1 MRASANRR
9 RFAALTCLALV
20 PTLGAC
26 QAHMD
31 LTVHEEG
38 TYDAVIRMVDNTS
51 SQITSTSQ
59 CKQLASS
66 LRSSIA
72 TNKGSEIKVKSI
84 KGDEGIGCEF
94 TFKSIPVATAATK
107 PAPNASA
114 ASTAN
119 ASANANASASPT
131 GATNALVWRQG
142 NKIFVRIPGVNT
154 DGDSDAAGAS
164 PSASTSTGANGSN
177 GSAGSSGSGSS
188 GGSSKSGGSDD
199 VVEKYKSLIDT
210 KLTVTFPG
218 AVIDAGGGKVQGH
231 KVTWSG
237 PQILATGVSASG
249 YAIGDG
255 GMPWY
260 SASRP
265 WAWLIVGSVFAL
277 TAFGFW
283 RRRRARS

>member
-1 MRASANRR
+1 
-9 RFAALTCLALV
+9 
-20 PTLGAC
+20 
-26 QAHMD
+26 MD
-31 LTVHEEG
+31 LTVHQEG

-94 TFKSIPVATAATK
+94 TFKSIPIATAATK

-114 ASTAN
+114 TSTTSAN

-142 NKIFVRIPGVNT
+142 NKVFVRIPGVNT
-154 DGDSDAAGAS
+154 GGDSEAAGAS
-164 PSASTSTGANGSN
+164 PSASTS
-177 GSAGSSGSGSS
+177 AGSGGSGGSGSGNSGAS
-188 GGSSKSGGSDD
+188 GGSNKSGGSDD

-277 TAFGFW
+277 TVFGFW
-283 RRRRARS
+283 RRRRAGS

>member
-1 MRASANRR
+1 
-9 RFAALTCLALV
+9 
-20 PTLGAC
+20 
-26 QAHMD
+26 MD

-131 GATNALVWRQG
+131 GVTNALVWRQG
-142 NKIFVRIPGVNT
+142 NKVFVRIPGVNT
-154 DGDSDAAGAS
+154 DGDSETAS
-164 PSASTSTGANGSN
+164 PSAGASTSSG
-177 GSAGSSGSGSS
+177 GSSGSGNSAGS
-188 GGSSKSGGSDD
+188 GSGSSNGSGKSGSGDD

-249 YAIGDG
+249 YAIGNG

-277 TAFGFW
+277 TVFGFW

>member
-1 MRASANRR
+1 
-9 RFAALTCLALV
+9 
-20 PTLGAC
+20 
-26 QAHMD
+26 MD

-119 ASANANASASPT
+119 ASANAKASASPA

-142 NKIFVRIPGVNT
+142 NKVFVRIPGVNT
-154 DGDSDAAGAS
+154 DGDSEAAGAS
-164 PSASTSTGANGSN
+164 PSASTSTGANGSSSSNGSN

-188 GGSSKSGGSDD
+188 GGSSKSGGSSGSNKSGGSDD

-249 YAIGDG
+249 YAIGNG

>member
-1 MRASANRR
+1 
-9 RFAALTCLALV
+9 
-20 PTLGAC
+20 
-26 QAHMD
+26 MD
-31 LTVHEEG
+31 LTVHQEG

-59 CKQLASS
+59 CNQLASS

-84 KGDEGIGCEF
+84 NGDEGIGCEF

-107 PAPNASA
+107 PAPT
-114 ASTAN
+114 TAN
-119 ASANANASASPT
+119 SANANASASPT

-142 NKIFVRIPGVNT
+142 NKVFVRIPGVNT
-154 DGDSDAAGAS
+154 DGDSDGATAS
-164 PSASTSTGANGSN
+164 PSAGTSAGSGGSN
-177 GSAGSSGSGSS
+177 GSGSSSGSGSGNS
-188 GGSSKSGGSDD
+188 GTSGSSSKSGSGDD
-199 VVEKYKSLIDT
+199 VLEKYKSLIDT

-249 YAIGDG
+249 YALGNG

>member
-1 MRASANRR
+1 
-9 RFAALTCLALV
+9 
-20 PTLGAC
+20 
-26 QAHMD
+26 MD
-31 LTVHEEG
+31 LTVHQEG

-84 KGDEGIGCEF
+84 NGDEGIGCEF

-107 PAPNASA
+107 PAPSA
-114 ASTAN
+114 TSTAN

-131 GATNALVWRQG
+131 GTTNALVWRQG
-142 NKIFVRIPGVNT
+142 NKVFVRIPGVNT
-154 DGDSDAAGAS
+154 DGDSESAGAS

-249 YAIGDG
+249 YAIGNG

-265 WAWLIVGSVFAL
+265 WAWLIVGSVFTL

-283 RRRRARS
+283 RRRRTHS

>member
-1 MRASANRR
+1 
-9 RFAALTCLALV
+9 
-20 PTLGAC
+20 
-26 QAHMD
+26 MD

-142 NKIFVRIPGVNT
+142 NKVFVRIPGVNT
-154 DGDSDAAGAS
+154 DGDSESAS
-164 PSASTSTGANGSN
+164 PSASTGANGSSGSNKSGGSN
-177 GSAGSSGSGSS
+177 GSAGSSGSGS
-188 GGSSKSGGSDD
+188 SGGSDD

>member
-1 MRASANRR
+1 
-9 RFAALTCLALV
+9 
-20 PTLGAC
+20 
-26 QAHMD
+26 MD
-31 LTVHEEG
+31 LTVHQEG

-114 ASTAN
+114 TSTAN
-119 ASANANASASPT
+119 ASANTNASASPT

-142 NKIFVRIPGVNT
+142 NKVFVRIPGVNT
-154 DGDSDAAGAS
+154 DGNSEAAGTS
-164 PSASTSTGANGSN
+164 PSAGTSAGSGGSGNSAGSN
-177 GSAGSSGSGSS
+177 GSGGSGSGNSGAS
-188 GGSSKSGGSDD
+188 GGSSKSGSGDD

-249 YAIGDG
+249 YAIGNG

>member
-1 MRASANRR
+1 
-9 RFAALTCLALV
+9 
-20 PTLGAC
+20 
-26 QAHMD
+26 MD

-107 PAPNASA
+107 PIPNASA

-119 ASANANASASPT
+119 ASANANASASPA

-142 NKIFVRIPGVNT
+142 NKVFVRIPGVNT
-154 DGDSDAAGAS
+154 DGNSEAAS
-164 PSASTSTGANGSN
+164 PSAGAST
-177 GSAGSSGSGSS
+177 SS

-249 YAIGDG
+249 YAIGNG

-265 WAWLIVGSVFAL
+265 WSWLIVGSVFAL

-283 RRRRARS
+283 RRRRTRS

>member
-1 MRASANRR
+1 
-9 RFAALTCLALV
+9 
-20 PTLGAC
+20 
-26 QAHMD
+26 MD

-107 PAPNASA
+107 PIPNASA

-119 ASANANASASPT
+119 ASANANASASPA
-131 GATNALVWRQG
+131 GVTNALVWRQG
-142 NKIFVRIPGVNT
+142 NKVFVRIPGVNT
-154 DGDSDAAGAS
+154 DGNSEAATAS
-164 PSASTSTGANGSN
+164 PSAGASTGSGGSGGSN
-177 GSAGSSGSGSS
+177 GSAGSAGSGSGSS

-249 YAIGDG
+249 YAIGNG

-283 RRRRARS
+283 RRRRTRS

>member
-1 MRASANRR
+1 
-9 RFAALTCLALV
+9 
-20 PTLGAC
+20 
-26 QAHMD
+26 MD
-31 LTVHEEG
+31 LTVHQEG

-84 KGDEGIGCEF
+84 NGDEGIGCEF

-107 PAPNASA
+107 PAPNASG

-119 ASANANASASPT
+119 ASANASASPA
-131 GATNALVWRQG
+131 GVTNALVWRQG
-142 NKIFVRIPGVNT
+142 NKVFVRIPGVNT
-154 DGDSDAAGAS
+154 DGDSEAAGAS
-164 PSASTSTGANGSN
+164 PSASTSTGANGSSSSGNSAGSN
-177 GSAGSSGSGSS
+177 GSAGSAGSGSGSS

-265 WAWLIVGSVFAL
+265 WAWLIVGSIFAL

>member
-1 MRASANRR
+1 
-9 RFAALTCLALV
+9 
-20 PTLGAC
+20 
-26 QAHMD
+26 MD

-142 NKIFVRIPGVNT
+142 NKVFVRIPGVNT
-154 DGDSDAAGAS
+154 DGDSEAAS
-164 PSASTSTGANGSN
+164 PSASTGSG
-177 GSAGSSGSGSS
+177 GSAGSAGSGSGSS

-249 YAIGDG
+249 YAIGNG
-255 GMPWY
+255 GIPWY

-265 WAWLIVGSVFAL
+265 WSWLIVGSVFAL

>member
-1 MRASANRR
+1 
-9 RFAALTCLALV
+9 
-20 PTLGAC
+20 
-26 QAHMD
+26 MD
-31 LTVHEEG
+31 LTVHQEG

-84 KGDEGIGCEF
+84 NGDEGIGCEF

-107 PAPNASA
+107 PAPSASA

-119 ASANANASASPT
+119 GSANANASANASASPA
-131 GATNALVWRQG
+131 GVTNALVWRQG
-142 NKIFVRIPGVNT
+142 NKVFVRIPGVNT
-154 DGDSDAAGAS
+154 DGDSEAAGAS
-164 PSASTSTGANGSN
+164 PSASTSAGSGSGNSAGSNGSN
-177 GSAGSSGSGSS
+177 GSAGSAGSGSGSS
-188 GGSSKSGGSDD
+188 NGSGKSGSGDD

-249 YAIGDG
+249 YAIGNG

-283 RRRRARS
+283 RRRHAHTS

>member
-1 MRASANRR
+1 
-9 RFAALTCLALV
+9 
-20 PTLGAC
+20 
-26 QAHMD
+26 MD

-107 PAPNASA
+107 PAPNASG

-119 ASANANASASPT
+119 ASANASASPT

-142 NKIFVRIPGVNT
+142 NKVFVRIPGVNT
-154 DGDSDAAGAS
+154 DGDSESAS
-164 PSASTSTGANGSN
+164 PSASTGANGSSGSNKSGGSN
-177 GSAGSSGSGSS
+177 GSAGSAGSGSGSS
-188 GGSSKSGGSDD
+188 NGSGKSGGGDD

-249 YAIGDG
+249 YAIGNG

-265 WAWLIVGSVFAL
+265 WSWFIVGSVFAL

-283 RRRRARS
+283 RRRRAHTS

>member
-1 MRASANRR
+1 
-9 RFAALTCLALV
+9 
-20 PTLGAC
+20 
-26 QAHMD
+26 MD

-84 KGDEGIGCEF
+84 NGDEGIGCEF

-107 PAPNASA
+107 PAPSASG

-119 ASANANASASPT
+119 GSANANASASPA

-142 NKIFVRIPGVNT
+142 NKVFVRIPGVNT
-154 DGDSDAAGAS
+154 DRDSESAS
-164 PSASTSTGANGSN
+164 PSASTSTGANGSSGSGNSAGSN
-177 GSAGSSGSGSS
+177 GSAGSAGSGSGGSNGS
-188 GGSSKSGGSDD
+188 GKSGSGDD

-265 WAWLIVGSVFAL
+265 WSWLIVGSVFAL

-283 RRRRARS
+283 RRRRAHTS

>member
-1 MRASANRR
+1 
-9 RFAALTCLALV
+9 
-20 PTLGAC
+20 
-26 QAHMD
+26 MD
-31 LTVHEEG
+31 LTVHQEG

-107 PAPNASA
+107 PAPSASA

-119 ASANANASASPT
+119 GSANANASANASASPA
-131 GATNALVWRQG
+131 GVTNALVWRQG
-142 NKIFVRIPGVNT
+142 NKVFVRIPGVNT
-154 DGDSDAAGAS
+154 DGNSEAAGAS
-164 PSASTSTGANGSN
+164 PSASTSAGSGSGNSAGSNGSN
-177 GSAGSSGSGSS
+177 GSAGSAGSGSSSGSGSS

-265 WAWLIVGSVFAL
+265 WSWLIVGSVFAL
-277 TAFGFW
+277 TVFGFW
-283 RRRRARS
+283 RRRRTHTS

>member
-1 MRASANRR
+1 
-9 RFAALTCLALV
+9 
-20 PTLGAC
+20 
-26 QAHMD
+26 MD

-84 KGDEGIGCEF
+84 NGDEGIGCEF

-119 ASANANASASPT
+119 GSANANASANASASPA
-131 GATNALVWRQG
+131 GVTNALVWRQG
-142 NKIFVRIPGVNT
+142 NKVFVRIPGVNT
-154 DGDSDAAGAS
+154 DGNSEAATAS
-164 PSASTSTGANGSN
+164 PSAGASTSSGGSSGSGNSAGSN
-177 GSAGSSGSGSS
+177 GSAGSAGSGSGSS
-188 GGSSKSGGSDD
+188 NGSGKSGSGDD

-249 YAIGDG
+249 YAIGNG

-265 WAWLIVGSVFAL
+265 WSWLIVGSVFAL

>member
-1 MRASANRR
+1 
-9 RFAALTCLALV
+9 
-20 PTLGAC
+20 
-26 QAHMD
+26 MD

-59 CKQLASS
+59 CKQLANS

-114 ASTAN
+114 TSTASAN

-142 NKIFVRIPGVNT
+142 NKVFVRIPGVNT
-154 DGDSDAAGAS
+154 GGDSEATGAS
-164 PSASTSTGANGSN
+164 PSAGTSAGSGGSGGSNKSGGSN
-177 GSAGSSGSGSS
+177 GSAGSSGSGS
-188 GGSSKSGGSDD
+188 SGGSDD

-265 WAWLIVGSVFAL
+265 WAWVVVGSVFAL
-277 TAFGFW
+277 TVFGFW

>member
-1 MRASANRR
+1 
-9 RFAALTCLALV
+9 
-20 PTLGAC
+20 
-26 QAHMD
+26 MD

-114 ASTAN
+114 TSTASAN
-119 ASANANASASPT
+119 ASANTNASASPT

-142 NKIFVRIPGVNT
+142 NKVFVRIPGVNT
-154 DGDSDAAGAS
+154 GGDSEAAGAS
-164 PSASTSTGANGSN
+164 PSAGTSAGSGGSGGSGNSAGSN
-177 GSAGSSGSGSS
+177 GSGGSGSGNSGAS
-188 GGSSKSGGSDD
+188 GGSSKSGSGDD

-249 YAIGDG
+249 YAIGNG

>member
-1 MRASANRR
+1 
-9 RFAALTCLALV
+9 
-20 PTLGAC
+20 
-26 QAHMD
+26 MD
-31 LTVHEEG
+31 LTVHQEG

-142 NKIFVRIPGVNT
+142 NKVFVRIPGVNT
-154 DGDSDAAGAS
+154 DGDSEAAGAS
-164 PSASTSTGANGSN
+164 PSASTSAGS
-177 GSAGSSGSGSS
+177 GGSSGSGNSAGS
-188 GGSSKSGGSDD
+188 GSGSSNGSGKSGSGDD

-277 TAFGFW
+277 TVFGFW

>member
-1 MRASANRR
+1 
-9 RFAALTCLALV
+9 
-20 PTLGAC
+20 
-26 QAHMD
+26 MD
-31 LTVHEEG
+31 LNVHQEG

-142 NKIFVRIPGVNT
+142 NKVFVRIPGVNT
-154 DGDSDAAGAS
+154 DGNSEAAS
-164 PSASTSTGANGSN
+164 PSASTGSGGSGGSN
-177 GSAGSSGSGSS
+177 GSAGSAGSGKSDGSSGSG
-188 GGSSKSGGSDD
+188 KSGGSDD

-249 YAIGDG
+249 YAIGNG

>member
-1 MRASANRR
+1 
-9 RFAALTCLALV
+9 
-20 PTLGAC
+20 
-26 QAHMD
+26 MD

-107 PAPNASA
+107 PIPNASA

-142 NKIFVRIPGVNT
+142 NKVFVRIPGVNT
-154 DGDSDAAGAS
+154 DGDSEAAGAS
-164 PSASTSTGANGSN
+164 PSASTSTGANGSSSSNGSN
-177 GSAGSSGSGSS
+177 GSAGSSGSGSSGSSGSS

-265 WAWLIVGSVFAL
+265 WAWLIVGSVLAL

-283 RRRRARS
+283 RRRRARTS

>member
-1 MRASANRR
+1 
-9 RFAALTCLALV
+9 
-20 PTLGAC
+20 
-26 QAHMD
+26 MD
-31 LTVHEEG
+31 LTVHQEG

-107 PAPNASA
+107 PIPNASA

-142 NKIFVRIPGVNT
+142 NKVFVRIPGVNT
-154 DGDSDAAGAS
+154 DGDSE
-164 PSASTSTGANGSN
+164 SASQPAQTDQTAQLVQPALAAPAAQVALAAPTNLAAAMMWLKNTS
-177 GSAGSSGSGSS
+177 
-188 GGSSKSGGSDD
+188 
-199 VVEKYKSLIDT
+199 
-210 KLTVTFPG
+210 
-218 AVIDAGGGKVQGH
+218 
-231 KVTWSG
+231 
-237 PQILATGVSASG
+237 
-249 YAIGDG
+249 
-255 GMPWY
+255 
-260 SASRP
+260 R
-265 WAWLIVGSVFAL
+265 
-277 TAFGFW
+277 
-283 RRRRARS
+283 

>member
-1 MRASANRR
+1 
-9 RFAALTCLALV
+9 
-20 PTLGAC
+20 
-26 QAHMD
+26 MD

-119 ASANANASASPT
+119 ASANANASASTT

-142 NKIFVRIPGVNT
+142 NKVFVRIPGVNT
-154 DGDSDAAGAS
+154 DGDSEAAS
-164 PSASTSTGANGSN
+164 PSASTSTGSGGSSKSGGSSGSNKSGGSN

>member
-1 MRASANRR
+1 
-9 RFAALTCLALV
+9 
-20 PTLGAC
+20 
-26 QAHMD
+26 MD
-31 LTVHEEG
+31 LTVHQEG
-38 TYDAVIRMVDNTS
+38 TYDAVIRLVDNTS

-59 CKQLASS
+59 CNQLASS

-84 KGDEGIGCEF
+84 NGDEGIGCEF

-107 PAPNASA
+107 PAPSASA
-114 ASTAN
+114 AS
-119 ASANANASASPT
+119 SANANASASPT

-142 NKIFVRIPGVNT
+142 NKVFVRIPGVNT
-154 DGDSDAAGAS
+154 DGDSESAGAS
-164 PSASTSTGANGSN
+164 PSASTSTGANGS
-177 GSAGSSGSGSS
+177 SGS

-249 YAIGDG
+249 YALGNG

>member
-1 MRASANRR
+1 
-9 RFAALTCLALV
+9 
-20 PTLGAC
+20 
-26 QAHMD
+26 MD
-31 LTVHEEG
+31 LTVHQEG

-94 TFKSIPVATAATK
+94 TFKSIQVATAAAT
-107 PAPNASA
+107 PTPNASA

-142 NKIFVRIPGVNT
+142 NKVFVRIPGVNT
-154 DGDSDAAGAS
+154 DGDSDGATAS
-164 PSASTSTGANGSN
+164 PSAGTSAGSGGSN
-177 GSAGSSGSGSS
+177 GSGSSSGSGSGNSDAS
-188 GGSSKSGGSDD
+188 GGSSKSGSGDD

-249 YAIGDG
+249 YALGNG

-283 RRRRARS
+283 RRRRTRS

>member
-1 MRASANRR
+1 
-9 RFAALTCLALV
+9 
-20 PTLGAC
+20 
-26 QAHMD
+26 MD
-31 LTVHEEG
+31 LTVHQEG

-107 PAPNASA
+107 PAPSASA

-119 ASANANASASPT
+119 GSANANASANASASPT

-142 NKIFVRIPGVNT
+142 NKVFVRIPGVNT
-154 DGDSDAAGAS
+154 DGDSEAAGAS
-164 PSASTSTGANGSN
+164 PSAGTSAGSGGSGGSGNSAGSN
-177 GSAGSSGSGSS
+177 GSGNSGAS
-188 GGSSKSGGSDD
+188 GGSSKSGSGDD

>member
-1 MRASANRR
+1 
-9 RFAALTCLALV
+9 
-20 PTLGAC
+20 
-26 QAHMD
+26 MD

-142 NKIFVRIPGVNT
+142 NKVFVRIPGVNT
-154 DGDSDAAGAS
+154 DGDSETAS
-164 PSASTSTGANGSN
+164 PSAGASTSSG
-177 GSAGSSGSGSS
+177 GSSGSGNSAGS
-188 GGSSKSGGSDD
+188 GSGSSNGSGKSGSGDD

-249 YAIGDG
+249 YAIGNG

-283 RRRRARS
+283 RRRRAHTS

>member
-1 MRASANRR
+1 
-9 RFAALTCLALV
+9 
-20 PTLGAC
+20 
-26 QAHMD
+26 MD

-107 PAPNASA
+107 PIPNASA

-142 NKIFVRIPGVNT
+142 NKVFVRIPGANT
-154 DGDSDAAGAS
+154 DGDSEAAGAS
-164 PSASTSTGANGSN
+164 PSASTSTGANGSSSSNGSN

-249 YAIGDG
+249 YAIGNG

-265 WAWLIVGSVFAL
+265 WSWLIVGSVFAL

-283 RRRRARS
+283 RRRRAHTS

>member
-1 MRASANRR
+1 
-9 RFAALTCLALV
+9 
-20 PTLGAC
+20 
-26 QAHMD
+26 MD

-84 KGDEGIGCEF
+84 NGDEGIGCEF

-119 ASANANASASPT
+119 ASANASASPA
-131 GATNALVWRQG
+131 GVTNALVWRQG
-142 NKIFVRIPGVNT
+142 NKVFVRIPGVNT
-154 DGDSDAAGAS
+154 DGDSEAAS
-164 PSASTSTGANGSN
+164 PSAGASTGANGSSGSNKSGGSN

-188 GGSSKSGGSDD
+188 GGSSKSGGSSGSSKSGSGDD

-249 YAIGDG
+249 YAIGNG

-265 WAWLIVGSVFAL
+265 WAWLIVGSIFAL

>member
-1 MRASANRR
+1 
-9 RFAALTCLALV
+9 
-20 PTLGAC
+20 
-26 QAHMD
+26 MD
-31 LTVHEEG
+31 LTVHQEG

-107 PAPNASA
+107 PAPNTSG

-119 ASANANASASPT
+119 ASANANASASPA

-142 NKIFVRIPGVNT
+142 NKVFVRIPGVNT
-154 DGDSDAAGAS
+154 DGDSESAGAS
-164 PSASTSTGANGSN
+164 PSASTSTGSGGSSKSGGSN
-177 GSAGSSGSGSS
+177 GSAGSSGSGS
-188 GGSSKSGGSDD
+188 SGGSDD

-265 WAWLIVGSVFAL
+265 WSWLIVGSVFAL

>member
-1 MRASANRR
+1 
-9 RFAALTCLALV
+9 
-20 PTLGAC
+20 
-26 QAHMD
+26 MD

-107 PAPNASA
+107 PIPNASA

-119 ASANANASASPT
+119 AS
-131 GATNALVWRQG
+131 
-142 NKIFVRIPGVNT
+142 
-154 DGDSDAAGAS
+154 
-164 PSASTSTGANGSN
+164 
-177 GSAGSSGSGSS
+177 
-188 GGSSKSGGSDD
+188 
-199 VVEKYKSLIDT
+199 
-210 KLTVTFPG
+210 
-218 AVIDAGGGKVQGH
+218 
-231 KVTWSG
+231 
-237 PQILATGVSASG
+237 G
-249 YAIGDG
+249 YAIGNG

-265 WAWLIVGSVFAL
+265 WSWLIVGSVFAL

-283 RRRRARS
+283 RRRRAHTS

>member
-1 MRASANRR
+1 
-9 RFAALTCLALV
+9 
-20 PTLGAC
+20 
-26 QAHMD
+26 MD

-107 PAPNASA
+107 PAPNASG

-119 ASANANASASPT
+119 ASANASASPA
-131 GATNALVWRQG
+131 GVTNALVWRQG
-142 NKIFVRIPGVNT
+142 NKVFVRIPGVNT
-154 DGDSDAAGAS
+154 DGNSEAATAS
-164 PSASTSTGANGSN
+164 PSAGASTGSGGSGGSN
-177 GSAGSSGSGSS
+177 GSAGSSGSGSSGSSGSS

>member
-1 MRASANRR
+1 
-9 RFAALTCLALV
+9 
-20 PTLGAC
+20 
-26 QAHMD
+26 MD

-114 ASTAN
+114 ASAAN

-142 NKIFVRIPGVNT
+142 NKVFVRIPGVNT
-154 DGDSDAAGAS
+154 GGDSESAS
-164 PSASTSTGANGSN
+164 PSASTSTGSGGSN
-177 GSAGSSGSGSS
+177 G
-188 GGSSKSGGSDD
+188 SGGSDD

-249 YAIGDG
+249 YAIGNG

-265 WAWLIVGSVFAL
+265 WSWLIVGSVFAL

>member
-1 MRASANRR
+1 
-9 RFAALTCLALV
+9 
-20 PTLGAC
+20 
-26 QAHMD
+26 MD

-142 NKIFVRIPGVNT
+142 NKVFVRIPGVNT
-154 DGDSDAAGAS
+154 GGDSESAGAS
-164 PSASTSTGANGSN
+164 PSASTSTGSGGSSKS
-177 GSAGSSGSGSS
+177 GGSSGSN
-188 GGSSKSGGSDD
+188 KSGGSDD

-265 WAWLIVGSVFAL
+265 WSWLIVGSVFAL

>member
-1 MRASANRR
+1 
-9 RFAALTCLALV
+9 
-20 PTLGAC
+20 
-26 QAHMD
+26 MD
-31 LTVHEEG
+31 LTVHQEG

-131 GATNALVWRQG
+131 GVTNALVWRQG
-142 NKIFVRIPGVNT
+142 NKVFVRIPGVNT
-154 DGDSDAAGAS
+154 DGDSETAS
-164 PSASTSTGANGSN
+164 PSAGASTSSG
-177 GSAGSSGSGSS
+177 GSSGSGNSAGS
-188 GGSSKSGGSDD
+188 GGSNKSGGSDD

-277 TAFGFW
+277 TVFGFW

>member
-1 MRASANRR
+1 
-9 RFAALTCLALV
+9 
-20 PTLGAC
+20 
-26 QAHMD
+26 MD

-59 CKQLASS
+59 CNQLTSS

-107 PAPNASA
+107 PIPNASA
-114 ASTAN
+114 TSTTSAN

-131 GATNALVWRQG
+131 GTTNALVWRQG
-142 NKIFVRIPGVNT
+142 NKVFVRIPGVNT
-154 DGDSDAAGAS
+154 DGSSDAAGAS
-164 PSASTSTGANGSN
+164 PSAGTSTGSGGSGGSGN
-177 GSAGSSGSGSS
+177 SAGSSGSGSGNSGTS
-188 GGSSKSGGSDD
+188 GGSSKSGSGDD

-249 YAIGDG
+249 YAIGNG

>member
-1 MRASANRR
+1 
-9 RFAALTCLALV
+9 
-20 PTLGAC
+20 
-26 QAHMD
+26 MD

-114 ASTAN
+114 ASAAN

-142 NKIFVRIPGVNT
+142 NKVFVRIPGVNT
-154 DGDSDAAGAS
+154 GGDSESAS
-164 PSASTSTGANGSN
+164 PSASTGSGSSSGSGNSAGSN
-177 GSAGSSGSGSS
+177 GSAGSASSGSGSS

-277 TAFGFW
+277 TVFGFW

>member
-1 MRASANRR
+1 
-9 RFAALTCLALV
+9 
-20 PTLGAC
+20 
-26 QAHMD
+26 MD
-31 LTVHEEG
+31 LTVHQEG

-84 KGDEGIGCEF
+84 NGDEGIGCEF

-107 PAPNASA
+107 PAPNASG

-119 ASANANASASPT
+119 GSANANASANASASPA
-131 GATNALVWRQG
+131 GVTNALVWRQG
-142 NKIFVRIPGVNT
+142 NKVFVRIPGVNT
-154 DGDSDAAGAS
+154 DGDSEAAGAS
-164 PSASTSTGANGSN
+164 PSASTSTGANGSSSSNGSN

-188 GGSSKSGGSDD
+188 GGSSKSGGSSGSNKSGGSDD

-249 YAIGDG
+249 YAIGNG

-265 WAWLIVGSVFAL
+265 WSWLIVGSVFAL

-283 RRRRARS
+283 RRRRAHS

>member
-1 MRASANRR
+1 
-9 RFAALTCLALV
+9 
-20 PTLGAC
+20 
-26 QAHMD
+26 MD

-84 KGDEGIGCEF
+84 NGDEGIGCEF

-107 PAPNASA
+107 PAPSA
-114 ASTAN
+114 TSTAN

-131 GATNALVWRQG
+131 GTTNALVWRQG
-142 NKIFVRIPGVNT
+142 NKVFVRIPGVNT
-154 DGDSDAAGAS
+154 DGDSESAGAS

-249 YAIGDG
+249 YAIGNG

-265 WAWLIVGSVFAL
+265 WAWLIVGSVFTL

-283 RRRRARS
+283 RRRRTHS